1 MDREKV
7 IKGLEVFSSIADG
20 ESCPKDCPYYQD
32 VCYGYD
38 QLMRDALALLKEQEE
53 AHKILV
59 EKADE
64 MYAMLKEQGKS
75 GCDGC
80 IYKGS
85 NDCQLDQTR
94 DGNVVCPNGKLNI
107 T

>member
-1 MDREKV
+1 MTDRKTIMSWLE
-7 IKGLEVFSSIADG
+7 GLAEPNWRMFHSDSEVQNIAK
-20 ESCPKDCPYYQD
+20 ET
-32 VCYGYD
+32 
-38 QLMRDALALLKEQEE
+38 LNLLKEQEE

-85 NDCQLDQTR
+85 DNCPLDMTDER
-94 DGNVVCPNGKLNI
+94 NFICPNGKLNI

>member
-1 MDREKV
+1 MVDRNTIMSWLE
-7 IKGLEVFSSIADG
+7 GLAEPDWRMFHSDSEVQTIA
-20 ESCPKDCPYYQD
+20 
-32 VCYGYD
+32 
-38 QLMRDALALLKEQEE
+38 KET
-53 AHKILV
+53 L
-59 EKADE
+59 
-64 MYAMLKEQGKS
+64 AMLKEQGKS

>member
-1 MDREKV
+1 MPDRKKV
-7 IKGLEVFSSIADG
+7 IKGLEKCCI
-20 ESCPKDCPYYQD
+20 EKYCKQCPYKICSYNDEYKLCIYALCQ
-32 VCYGYD
+32 
-38 QLMRDALALLKEQEE
+38 DALALLKEQESG
-53 AHKILV
+53 AK
-59 EKADE
+59 
-64 MYAMLKEQGKS
+64 G